1 MIIPGF
7 HGSTVY
13 SLYFAAPNPSTSHE
27 NQGFS
32 HVFSKEKELELL
44 EKRRKDEAM
53 SADLYV
59 EMSKF
64 VDSMEEVFLAKI
76 LEERRRDD
84 GARKLRK
91 GGTW

>member
-1 MIIPGF
+1 
-7 HGSTVY
+7 
-13 SLYFAAPNPSTSHE
+13 
-27 NQGFS
+27 
-32 HVFSKEKELELL
+32 LELL

-84 GARKLRK
+84 GDGAK
-91 GGTW
+91 GGTWWVFMEVHQVRNRHIMKTYDII

>member
-1 MIIPGF
+1 
-7 HGSTVY
+7 
-13 SLYFAAPNPSTSHE
+13 
-27 NQGFS
+27 
-32 HVFSKEKELELL
+32 LELL

-76 LEERRRDD
+76 LEERRRD
-84 GARKLRK
+84 GARK
-91 GGTW
+91 GGSQSPQ